1 MKTLIKNK
9 FTLVY
14 LLFLSFS
21 VWILFVCFSFDK
33 RAQELYPTQ
42 KKLIIGS
49 KIFTENI
56 LLGEIIAQLLE
67 QNYGFQITRKFNM
80 GGTKLLFD
88 ALKTGSID
96 LYPEYTG
103 TGYAMILKES
113 KKLSP
118 QATYT
123 FVQKKFLKKYQMLWS
138 PPLGF
143 ENTYVLALR
152 KNDSRFKN
160 VSLNSDLE
168 HLDFPL
174 KIASEHE
181 FTERKDGW
189 KLFKQSYKLKKATIL
204 SLNPSLMYTAIDNNK
219 VDIIKQSYKLKKA
232 TILSLNPSLMY
243 TAIDNNK
250 VDIIVSYSTDGRIQ
264 NYQLK
269 TLKDDKN
276 FFPSYLASYL
286 TTKRLIKSQP
296 ELKEAFQALEGQIS
310 PQEMRE
316 LNRQVEQL
324 KKSLPE
330 VASHFLLK
338 KDLLKDIENKTKAQS
353 LSLSQ
358 ESLLSY
364 YYKKRGYFFKILK
377 EHLILVFT
385 ALFLALLFSFPLSL
399 WAVYNKRVEKLL
411 FFFVNILQTIPSM
424 ALLGAL
430 IPFLGIGFTPAITAL
445 FIYSL
450 LHLIR
455 NIFEGIKNIDSH
467 SVEVSAGIGLNQWQT
482 LRNIQIPLAM
492 PIIIAGVRTAL
503 ILLVGTATLAAFI
516 GAGGLG
522 DPIFRGI
529 ATLDSRLIFMGA
541 VPACVLALFLD
552 KSLNLVEKLLISKG
566 LQKRPSV
573 CQNV

>member
-189 KLFKQSYKLKKATIL
+189 KLF
-204 SLNPSLMYTAIDNNK
+204 
-219 VDIIKQSYKLKKA
+219 KQSYKLKKA